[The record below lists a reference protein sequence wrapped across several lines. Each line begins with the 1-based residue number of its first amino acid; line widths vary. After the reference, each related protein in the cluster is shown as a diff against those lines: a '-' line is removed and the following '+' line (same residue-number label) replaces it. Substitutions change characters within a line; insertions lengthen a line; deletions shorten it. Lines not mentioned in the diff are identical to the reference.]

1 MLKLSDL
8 HAGHRTLTLSLVLRG
23 FKTPGTRL
31 WFIVPP
37 PVLKTLQW
45 PVGQRLRSKVCHAT
59 LVMTPMRQPSALRKA
74 LPHKRTAVDQLRQ
87 DLAWQACLKE
97 LRRSAKTK
105 GWVKRQRTGPT
116 TVLRPNSI
124 LREPALS
131 MPMDAT

>member
-1 MLKLSDL
+1 MLTLADL

-45 PVGQRLRSKVCHAT
+45 PVGQRLRNKVSHAT

-74 LPHKRTAVDQLRQ
+74 LPRKRTAADQLRQ
-87 DLAWQACLKE
+87 DLAWQACLKD
-97 LRRSAKTK
+97 LRRSAQTK
-105 GWVKRQRTGPT
+105 GMVKRQRP
-116 TVLRPNSI
+116 RQM
-124 LREPALS
+124 S
-131 MPMDAT
+131 MQISVSD

>member
-8 HAGHRTLTLSLVLRG
+8 HARHRTLTLNLVLRG

-45 PVGQRLRSKVCHAT
+45 PVGLRLRSKVSHAT

-74 LPHKRTAVDQLRQ
+74 LPRKRTAADQLRQ
-87 DLAWQACLKE
+87 DLAWQACLKD
-97 LRRSAKTK
+97 LRRSAQTK
-105 GWVKRQRTGPT
+105 GMVKRQRS
-116 TVLRPNSI
+116 RQM
-124 LREPALS
+124 S
-131 MPMDAT
+131 MPISVSD